1 MTPRSNTDNN
11 TVPGNDAVNG
21 SGAVTDAKP
30 SVTANQHSAEA
41 AIDLDR
47 FADIRPYHDE
57 EVEAVLA
64 RLAHDSE
71 LLDAITRFRLPR
83 LARFAPPLARALASF
98 RLQREM
104 RGVKTVRDLQLRIAD
119 YMAHM
124 ISHSTRGFTVEGL
137 DRLDANQAYL
147 FIGNHRDIAMD
158 PAFVNYALYS
168 EGHDTVRIAIGDN
181 LLQKPF
187 VTDLMRLNKSF
198 IVPRSAKGKRAMLAA
213 YQSLSGYIRHSIT
226 DDNHSVWMAQREGR
240 AKDGIDR
247 TDSAIVKMLC
257 MARRLEEGDSDIGQ
271 AVQELKI
278 VPVSISYEYDPCA
291 INKARELHAKE
302 TDGAYQKVEFEDIFS
317 IVAGI
322 TGDKGRVKLKFGTP
336 LSSDFESADQVAE
349 EIDRQVLENY
359 PTFPSHQL
367 ALAETGLAPELVDLS
382 GVTPEDRERFQTQLA
397 AVPDALRHWW
407 LLQYANPILNRAG
420 KAHSRD
426 T

>member
-1 MTPRSNTDNN
+1 MTLHPDTLKNTE
-11 TVPGNDAVNG
+11 PGSDG
-21 SGAVTDAKP
+21 M
-30 SVTANQHSAEA
+30 TANPHSAEA

-71 LLDAITRFRLPR
+71 LLDAITRYRLPR
-83 LARFAPPLARALASF
+83 LARFAPPLARRLASF

-104 RGVKTVRDLQLRIAD
+104 RGVTAVRDFQLRIAD

-124 ISHSTRGFTVEGL
+124 ISRTTHGFEVEGL
-137 DRLDANQAYL
+137 ERLDPGQAYL
-147 FIGNHRDIAMD
+147 FIGNHRDIALD
-158 PAFVNYALYS
+158 PAFVNYALYLA
-168 EGHDTVRIAIGDN
+168 GHDTVRIAIGDN

-198 IVPRSAKGKRAMLAA
+198 IVPRSIKGKRAMLAA

-226 DDNHSVWMAQREGR
+226 DDNHSVWLAQREGR
-240 AKDGIDR
+240 AKDGVDR

-257 MARRLEEGDSDIGQ
+257 MARRLEEGDSDIGS
-271 AVQELKI
+271 AVRELKI

-291 INKARELHAKE
+291 INKARELQAKE
-302 TDGAYQKVEFEDIFS
+302 TDGTYRKVEFEDIFS
-317 IVAGI
+317 IVSGI
-322 TGDKGRVKLKFGTP
+322 TGNKGRVKLVFGTP
-336 LSSDFESADQVAE
+336 LSADFGTADEVAD

-359 PTFPSHQL
+359 PIFPSHQL
-367 ALAETGLAPELVDLS
+367 ALSETGAAPELVDLT
-382 GVTPEDRERFQTQLA
+382 GVTPGDREYFRHQLA
-397 AVPDALRHWW
+397 AVPEPLQRWW

-420 KAHSRD
+420 KAQRHD
-426 T
+426 A

>member
-1 MTPRSNTDNN
+1 MTLHPDTDKNSG
-11 TVPGNDAVNG
+11 TG
-21 SGAVTDAKP
+21 SGG
-30 SVTANQHSAEA
+30 VTANPHSAEA

-71 LLDAITRFRLPR
+71 LLDAITRYRLPR
-83 LARFAPPLARALASF
+83 MARLAPPLARMLASF

-104 RGVKTVRDLQLRIAD
+104 RGVTTVRDLQLRIAD

-124 ISHSTRGFTVEGL
+124 ISRTTRGFDVEGL
-137 DRLDANQAYL
+137 ERLDAGQAYL
-147 FIGNHRDIAMD
+147 FIGNHRDIALD
-158 PAFVNYALYS
+158 PAFVNYALYLA
-168 EGHDTVRIAIGDN
+168 GHDTVRIAIGDN

-198 IVPRSAKGKRAMLAA
+198 IVPRSIKGKRAMLAA

-226 DDNHSVWMAQREGR
+226 DDNHSVWLAQREGR
-240 AKDGIDR
+240 AKDGVDR

-257 MARRLEEGDSDIGQ
+257 MARRLEEGDSNIGS
-271 AVQELKI
+271 AIRELEI

-302 TDGAYQKVEFEDIFS
+302 TDGTYKKVEFEDIFS
-317 IVAGI
+317 IVSGI
-322 TGDKGRVKLKFGTP
+322 TGNKGRVKLVFGTP
-336 LSSDFESADQVAE
+336 LSADFGTADEVAD

-367 ALAETGLAPELVDLS
+367 ALAETGLAPELVDLT
-382 GVTPEDRERFQTQLA
+382 GVTPEDREHFRNQLA
-397 AVPDALRHWW
+397 AVPEPLRRWW

-420 KAHSRD
+420 KAQRHD
-426 T
+426 A

>member
-1 MTPRSNTDNN
+1 MTTRTDTDNGAAADKN
-11 TVPGNDAVNG
+11 T
-21 SGAVTDAKP
+21 
-30 SVTANQHSAEA
+30 TAGDSHSAEA

-124 ISHSTRGFTVEGL
+124 INSSTRGFEVEGL
-137 DRLDANQAYL
+137 DRLSPDQAYL

-158 PAFVNYALYS
+158 PAFVNYALYRA
-168 EGHDTVRIAIGDN
+168 GHDTVRIAIGDN
-181 LLQKPF
+181 LLQKPY

-198 IVPRSAKGKRAMLAA
+198 IVPRSIKGKRAMLAA

-240 AKDGIDR
+240 AKDGVDR

-257 MARRLEEGDSDIGQ
+257 MARRLEEGDSDIGN
-271 AVQELKI
+271 AVHELKI

-322 TGDKGRVKLKFGTP
+322 TGDKGRVKLRFGTP
-336 LSSDFESADQVAE
+336 LTSDFETADEVAA
-349 EIDRQVLENY
+349 EIDRQVLANY
-359 PTFPSHQL
+359 PTYPSHQL

-382 GVTPEDRERFQTQLA
+382 GVTAEDRERFQAQLA
-397 AVPDALRHWW
+397 TVPDTLRHWW

-420 KAHSRD
+420 KAHRRD
-426 T
+426 A